1 MSVDDGDAHGNE
13 MTDGEIADA
22 LADIGYGTLSLQG
35 ESGPYAVPVSF
46 GYDGDAVYTYLL
58 RFGEESRK
66 IDAAERSERA
76 CLTAFEV
83 ESRFDWR
90 SVVVAGTLEEVD
102 DAEYAEEVM
111 DDNAW
116 HPSLFASAATEPMT
130 EVRRVRLRIDEASGR
145 KGEEYLRK

>member
-13 MTDGEIADA
+13 MTDEEMVET
-22 LADIGYGTLSLQG
+22 LADVGYGTLSLS
-35 ESGPYAVPVSF
+35 EEAGPYAVPVSF
-46 GYDGDAVYTYLL
+46 GYDGDAAYTYLL

-66 IDAAERSERA
+66 IDAAERTERA
-76 CLTAFEV
+76 CLTVFEV

-90 SVVVAGTLEEVD
+90 SVVVTGPLEEVD
-102 DAEYAEEVM
+102 DVEHAEEVM
-111 DDNAW
+111 EDNAW

-130 EVRRVRLRIDEASGR
+130 EVRRVRLRIDEATGR